1 MYNFRY
7 ITRLDQTRKKK
18 QINKMKI
25 NNVNIIVFL
34 LLFKHNLFIFC
45 RLYCTLYLSVAFS
58 GEIKH
63 DLATEHEKS

>member
-1 MYNFRY
+1 
-7 ITRLDQTRKKK
+7 
-18 QINKMKI
+18 MKI

-45 RLYCTLYLSVAFS
+45 RLYCTLHLSVAFS